1 MYREHWGLSRAP
13 FQTVPDPDFFCPF
26 PAYQEILDRLLYVAE
41 YGKGVALVSGE
52 IGSGKSTLSRVLI
65 FRLNEEKYDVG
76 LVINPSIPAKELLYE
91 IALQL
96 GISSPKGQ
104 RSAIFRAINKYV
116 LRNAQRG
123 RSTVLIIDEAHTITQ
138 RASFEELRML
148 LNFQLNDRHLLSLFL
163 LGQPDL
169 NEAIAEQPPLD
180 QRVAVR
186 LHLGPLSVEETAS
199 YIECRLKK
207 AGAKRQIFTDEA
219 IKVIHREAEGLPRSI
234 NNHCDL
240 CLLEGMKEQLKEVDA
255 SLVKS
260 VMALV

>member
-1 MYREHWGLSRAP
+1 MYRGHWGLSRAP

-26 PAYQEILDRLLYVAE
+26 PSHQEVLDRLLYVAE
-41 YGKGVALVSGE
+41 YSKGVALVSGE
-52 IGSGKSTLSRVLI
+52 IGVGKSTLSRVLI

-104 RSAIFRAINKYV
+104 RSVIFRAINTHV
-116 LRNAQRG
+116 LRNAQEG
-123 RSTVLIIDEAHTITQ
+123 RNTVLIIDEAHTITQ
-138 RASFEELRML
+138 KASFEELRML
-148 LNFQLNDRHLLSLFL
+148 LNFQLSDRHLLTLFL

-169 NEAIAEQPPLD
+169 NETIAHQPPLN

-186 LHLGPLSVEETAS
+186 LNIGGLSVKETAS
-199 YIECRLKK
+199 YIECRLEK
-207 AGAKRQIFTDEA
+207 AGAKRKIFTDEA
-219 IKVIHREAEGLPRSI
+219 IKMIHREAEGLPRSI

-240 CLLEGMKEQLKEVDA
+240 CLLEGMKKQMKEIDA

>member
-1 MYREHWGLSRAP
+1 VYRGHWGLSRAP

-41 YGKGVALVSGE
+41 YGKGVAVVTGE
-52 IGSGKSTLSRVLI
+52 IGAGKSTLSRVLI
-65 FRLNEEKYDVG
+65 FRMNEGRYDVG

-96 GISSPKGQ
+96 GVSSPKGQ
-104 RSAIFRAINKYV
+104 RSAIFRAINEHV
-116 LRNAQRG
+116 LKNAQKG
-123 RSTVLIIDEAHTITQ
+123 RNTVLIIDEAHTITQ
-138 RASFEELRML
+138 KASFEELRML
-148 LNFQLNDRHLLSLFL
+148 LNFQLSDRHLLTLFL

-169 NEAIAEQPPLD
+169 REAIAEQPPLN

-186 LHLGPLSVEETAS
+186 LHLGPLSVEEAAA
-199 YIECRLKK
+199 YIEFRLDR
-207 AGAKRQIFTDEA
+207 AGATRRIFTDEA
-219 IKVIHREAEGLPRSI
+219 VKMIYQEAEGIPRSI
-234 NNHCDL
+234 NNLCDL
-240 CLLEGMKEQLKEVDA
+240 CLLEGMKEQLKKVDA

>member
-1 MYREHWGLSRAP
+1 
-13 FQTVPDPDFFCPF
+13 
-26 PAYQEILDRLLYVAE
+26 VAE

-52 IGSGKSTLSRVLI
+52 IGAGKSTLSRVLI
-65 FRLNEEKYDVG
+65 FRLNEEKYDIG

-104 RSAIFRAINKYV
+104 RSAIFRAINKHV
-116 LRNAQRG
+116 FRNAQRG

-148 LNFQLNDRHLLSLFL
+148 LNFQLGDRHFLSLFL

>member
-104 RSAIFRAINKYV
+104 RSAIFRAINKHV
-116 LRNAQRG
+116 LRNAQKG
-123 RSTVLIIDEAHTITQ
+123 RNTVLIIDEAQTITQ
-138 RASFEELRML
+138 KASFEELRML
-148 LNFQLNDRHLLSLFL
+148 LNFQLSDRHLLTLFL

-169 NEAIAEQPPLD
+169 NEKIAHQPPLN

-186 LHLGPLSVEETAS
+186 MNIGPLTLEETAS
-199 YIECRLKK
+199 YIEYRLEK
-207 AGAKRQIFTDEA
+207 AGAKRRIFTDEA
-219 IKVIHREAEGLPRSI
+219 IKMIYREAEGLPRSI

-240 CLLEGMKEQLKEVDA
+240 CLLEGMKEQMKKIDA
-255 SLVKS
+255 SLAKS

>member
-1 MYREHWGLSRAP
+1 VYKKHWGLSRAP

-96 GISSPKGQ
+96 GVASPKGQ
-104 RSAIFRAINKYV
+104 RSAIFRAINTHV
-116 LRNAQRG
+116 LQNAQKG
-123 RSTVLIIDEAHTITQ
+123 RNTVLIIDEAHTITQ
-138 RASFEELRML
+138 KASFEELRML
-148 LNFQLNDRHLLSLFL
+148 LNFQLSDRHLLTLFL

-169 NEAIAEQPPLD
+169 NETIAHQPPLN

-186 LHLGPLSVEETAS
+186 MNIGGLSVEETAS
-199 YIECRLKK
+199 YIECRLEK
-207 AGAKRQIFTDEA
+207 AGGKRKIFTDEA
-219 IKVIHREAEGLPRSI
+219 IKMIHREAEGLPRSI

-240 CLLEGMKEQLKEVDA
+240 CLLEGMKEQLSEIDA